1 MSLGTSSS
9 ILATSTGVAGSSL
22 ASSSNASPARIE
34 SGMTDGPGAGSLDE
48 GVLVIPMQT
57 IVHKVA
63 PLCSLSVPELRAL
76 ILQYD
81 TDGVGGLTEAQWSLF
96 CNENRHAFSSM
107 GEELL
112 DFDRSGEYSVF
123 VLKHGY
129 EGTSIV
135 DASHSFTKE
144 VIRFVESFAA
154 GGIAGATSKT
164 VIAPGDRV
172 KIIFQVESTRRFS
185 LRSAVYL
192 GVETVQKFGI
202 TGLWIGNGATM
213 LRVVPYA
220 AITYASFDFY
230 HSKLQSLLSC
240 TNPHGS
246 PDEGQAVMLRFIS
259 GSLAGATSTTC
270 TYPLDLMRARFAAR
284 STSGKRRFPSYL
296 VAFREARSKHGLLS
310 LYSGLFPTLVG
321 ILPYAGFSFACFE
334 TLKQRIVRMSN
345 LKSDKDIPTYQRL
358 AAGGL
363 AGLLAQSA
371 TYPLDIVRR
380 RMQVTPGRYSG
391 VINALRTVYLEEG
404 FRQGLYKGL
413 AMNWIKGPI
422 ATATSFTVNDLVKR
436 RTRSYYETKAVNSSR
451 RNIVTLPE
459 AFLCG
464 GVAAA
469 TAKFFSLPFDRL
481 KILYQVG
488 MAEENSAK
496 KGVQLLYHVV
506 KQSPNM
512 WTSGHI
518 TMLRVVP
525 YGALTYCFFDMF
537 QVLAERLLYSHV
549 PTSYTNFAAGAAA
562 ASVGTAIVYP
572 LDLLRTR
579 VAINAVPSF
588 QSYFWLL
595 RAVARRHGISELWKG
610 CYLSMMSVGILA
622 GIGFASYE
630 YLKEQFGCHTF
641 VQYMA
646 AGATSGMVGSLIT
659 YPLNVM
665 KRNRQAER
673 VVYARLG
680 TSSVQSLLKSPSM
693 VASLYRKMPFSFTV
707 NSLTFGISFA
717 VNDWCRDVI
726 AATRKDMLREML
738 FPPSSVVSKAVIPHG
753 DAV

>member
-1 MSLGTSSS
+1 MSLATSSS
-9 ILATSTGVAGSSL
+9 FLAPATEAAGSSL
-22 ASSSNASPARIE
+22 ASSPSASSDSAKLNNADHTFT
-34 SGMTDGPGAGSLDE
+34 SGLQE
-48 GVLVIPMQT
+48 RVLVIPVET
-57 IVHKVA
+57 IVEKAA
-63 PLCSLSVPELRAL
+63 PLCGLPVSELRAL
-76 ILQYD
+76 VLRYD
-81 TDGVGGLTEAQWSLF
+81 TDGVGGLTEPQWLLF
-96 CNENRHAFSSM
+96 CHENRHAFSSL

-112 DFDRSGEYSVF
+112 DFDRTGEYSVF
-123 VLKHGY
+123 VLTHGY
-129 EGTSIV
+129 DGTNSTN
-135 DASHSFTKE
+135 APRSFTKE
-144 VIRFVESFAA
+144 LIRFIESFAA
-154 GGIAGATSKT
+154 GGIAGAVSKT

-185 LRSAVYL
+185 LREALYL
-192 GVETVQKFGI
+192 GVETVRKFGI

-230 HSKLQSLLSC
+230 YSKLRFVFDR
-240 TNPHGS
+240 THPDGS
-246 PDEGQAVMLRFIS
+246 SDEAWAVTLRFIS

-284 STSGKRRFPSYL
+284 SSSGKRRFPSYRA
-296 VAFREARSKHGLLS
+296 AFREATSKQGVLS
-310 LYSGLFPTLVG
+310 LYGGLFATLVG
-321 ILPYAGFSFACFE
+321 IVPYAGCSFACFE
-334 TLKQRIVRMSN
+334 TLKQYIVKRSN
-345 LKSDKDIPTYQRL
+345 LESDKDIPTYQRL
-358 AAGGL
+358 VAGGF

-380 RMQVTPGRYSG
+380 RMQVTRGRYSS
-391 VINALRTVYLEEG
+391 VIHALRTVYLEEG
-404 FRQGLYKGL
+404 IRQGLYKGL

-436 RTRSYYETKAVNSSR
+436 RTRNYYETTVVHSSR
-451 RNIVTLPE
+451 QNIVTLPE

-488 MAEENSAK
+488 MAENHSAT
-496 KGVQLLYHVV
+496 KGAQLLYQVV

-512 WTSGHI
+512 WISGHV
-518 TMLRVVP
+518 TMLRVIP

-537 QVLAERLLYSHV
+537 QLVAERLMYSHV
-549 PTSYTNFAAGAAA
+549 ATPCTNFAAGAAA
-562 ASVGTAIVYP
+562 ASAGTAIVYP

-579 VAINAVPSF
+579 VAVSAVPSF

-595 RAVARRHGISELWKG
+595 RAMARRHGIGELWKG
-610 CYLSMMSVGILA
+610 CYLSMMGVGVLG

-630 YLKEQFGCHTF
+630 YLKERFGCHTF
-641 VQYMA
+641 GEYMA
-646 AGATSGMVGSLIT
+646 AGAMAGLSGSVIT
-659 YPLNVM
+659 YPLSVM

-680 TSSVQSLLKSPSM
+680 TSSVQSLLKSPKT

-707 NSLTFGISFA
+707 SSLTFGISFA
-717 VNDWCRDVI
+717 MNDWCRDVI
-726 AATRKDMLREML
+726 TATRTDILHEML
-738 FPPSSVVSKAVIPHG
+738 FPPSPAVLKAALSRGGTV
-753 DAV
+753 

>member
-1 MSLGTSSS
+1 MLSTTSSS
-9 ILATSTGVAGSSL
+9 VSTPATEATGNSL
-22 ASSSNASPARIE
+22 ASPSNASFSSVMPDTADDLSASS
-34 SGMTDGPGAGSLDE
+34 SGE
-48 GVLVIPMQT
+48 EILVIPVHT
-57 IVHKVA
+57 IVDKVT
-63 PLCSLSVPELRAL
+63 PLCGLSVAELHAL
-76 ILQYD
+76 VLRYD
-81 TDGVGGLTEAQWSLF
+81 TDGVGGLTEPQWSLF
-96 CNENRHAFSSM
+96 CHENRHAFSSL

-112 DFDRSGEYSVF
+112 DFDRSGEYSVL
-123 VLKHGY
+123 VVKHGY
-129 EGTSIV
+129 EGTSNIN
-135 DASHSFTKE
+135 APRSFTKE
-144 VIRFVESFAA
+144 VIRFIESFAA
-154 GGIAGATSKT
+154 GGIAGAVSKT

-172 KIIFQVESTRRFS
+172 KIIFQVEPTRHFS
-185 LRSAVYL
+185 LREAVYL

-230 HSKLQSLLSC
+230 HSKLRFMFSRS
-240 TNPHGS
+240 NPDGS
-246 PDEGQAVMLRFIS
+246 SDEARAVTLRFIS

-284 STSGKRRFPSYL
+284 SSSGKRRFPSYSA
-296 VAFREARSKHGLLS
+296 AFKEATSKQGFLS
-310 LYSGLFPTLVG
+310 LYGGLFPTLVG
-321 ILPYAGFSFACFE
+321 IVPYAGCSFACFE
-334 TLKQRIVRMSN
+334 TLKHYIVKVSN

-358 AAGGL
+358 VAGGF

-380 RMQVTPGRYSG
+380 RMQVTPRRYSS
-391 VINALRTVYLEEG
+391 VIDALRTVYREEG
-404 FRQGLYKGL
+404 IRQGLYKGL

-436 RTRSYYETKAVNSSR
+436 RTRNYYETTVVYSSR
-451 RNIVTLPE
+451 HNIVTLPE

-488 MAEENSAK
+488 MTEKTSAK
-496 KGVQLLYHVV
+496 KGAQLLYQVV

-512 WTSGHI
+512 WTSGHV

-537 QVLAERLLYSHV
+537 QLLAERLMYSHV
-549 PTSYTNFAAGAAA
+549 ATPYTNFAAGAAA
-562 ASVGTAIVYP
+562 ASLGTTIVYP

-579 VAINAVPSF
+579 VAVNAVPSF

-595 RAVARRHGISELWKG
+595 RAMARRHGIGSLWKG
-610 CYLSMMSVGILA
+610 CYFSMMGVGVLG
-622 GIGFASYE
+622 GIGFALYD
-630 YLKEQFGCHTF
+630 YLKERFGCHTF
-641 VQYMA
+641 LQYMA
-646 AGATSGMVGSLIT
+646 AGATSGLAGSVIT

-673 VVYARLG
+673 VVYAQLG
-680 TSSVQSLLKSPSM
+680 TSSVQSLLKSPKT
-693 VASLYRKMPFSFTV
+693 VAFLYRKMPFSFTV
-707 NSLTFGISFA
+707 SSLTFGISFA

-726 AATRKDMLREML
+726 AATRNDMLREML
-738 FPPSSVVSKAVIPHG
+738 FLPSFAVSKSMLSRG
-753 DAV
+753 DTA